1 MQTSMA
7 ITALLMGLAGG
18 PHCIAMCGAACAG
31 IGYTAGEQQR
41 QQTTAMGLFQLGR
54 VMGYATLGAVAAATI
69 QALGWLTTQS
79 AALRPVWTMVHIAA
93 LLLGLVLLV
102 QARQPAWLE
111 RSARRVWDKVK
122 TLQRKGGV
130 AGPVLV
136 GMLWALLP
144 CGLLYSALMVAAL
157 TGEPLQG
164 AAVMALFVLGT
175 SVSLMAGPW
184 LLLRLHHLGWG
195 NGQWGVR
202 LAGLALAVSA
212 GIALYLGLVHDQ
224 APWC

>member
-31 IGYTAGEQQR
+31 IGYTAGEQQGK
-41 QQTTAMGLFQLGR
+41 QTMAMGLFQLGR
-54 VMGYATLGAVAAATI
+54 VIGYATLGAVAAATI

-111 RSARRVWDKVK
+111 RSARRVWEKVK
-122 TLQRKGGV
+122 ALQRKGGASRLKSKV
-130 AGPVLV
+130 
-136 GMLWALLP
+136 
-144 CGLLYSALMVAAL
+144 C
-157 TGEPLQG
+157 
-164 AAVMALFVLGT
+164 AVKSPA
-175 SVSLMAGPW
+175 
-184 LLLRLHHLGWG
+184 
-195 NGQWGVR
+195 
-202 LAGLALAVSA
+202 
-212 GIALYLGLVHDQ
+212 
-224 APWC
+224 